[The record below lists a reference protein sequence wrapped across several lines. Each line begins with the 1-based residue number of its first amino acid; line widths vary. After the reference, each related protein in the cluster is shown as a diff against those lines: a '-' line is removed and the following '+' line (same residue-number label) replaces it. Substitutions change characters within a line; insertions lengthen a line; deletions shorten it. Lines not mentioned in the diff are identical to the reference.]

1 MQVNSNDPISI
12 IFLKGFFEVIN
23 TLRRFKMPED
33 FLRCVR
39 EGGKVITKKI
49 DENRYIHIC
58 YDKKG
63 KAHPGEIKYKKRKS
77 K

>member
-1 MQVNSNDPISI
+1 
-12 IFLKGFFEVIN
+12 
-23 TLRRFKMPED
+23 MPED

-49 DENRYIHIC
+49 DEDRYMHIC